1 MRSTDSGN
9 MSEKQGVICPKC
21 GAWMGINRLSTGYL
35 PLLPP
40 DPLRYG
46 EKLTDWPEI
55 LVRATEVRR

>member
-1 MRSTDSGN
+1 MRSADSDN
-9 MSEKQGVICPKC
+9 KSEKWGVICPKC
-21 GAWMGINRLSTGYL
+21 GAWMELIDYQPST
-35 PLLPP
+35 LPP